1 MILREYFQGNKRS
14 QIYDPKDATLS
25 LILELLDY
33 DSIMN
38 RNIMM
43 VLHAKQRAGYG
54 LAQVHNI

>member
-33 DSIMN
+33 DSILD
-38 RNIMM
+38 RNIIMIWYSTLSREL
-43 VLHAKQRAGYG
+43 VAD
-54 LAQVHNI
+54 